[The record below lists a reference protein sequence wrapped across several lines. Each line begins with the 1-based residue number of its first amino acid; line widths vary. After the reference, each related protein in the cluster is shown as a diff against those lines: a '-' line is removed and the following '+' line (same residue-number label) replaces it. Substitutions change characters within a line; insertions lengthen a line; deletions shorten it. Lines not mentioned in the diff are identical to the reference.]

1 MTLKL
6 HKVAQLRRVE
16 LTSSG
21 SQAQKVTT
29 TYYQVPSPFSS
40 KGKSEDGVNLFFGSI
55 QKVMP
60 YENKI
65 GKNQVK
71 KRK

>member
-16 LTSSG
+16 LTASG

-29 TYYQVPSPFSS
+29 TDYQVPSPFVFQ
-40 KGKSEDGVNLFFGSI
+40 GEGG
-55 QKVMP
+55 
-60 YENKI
+60 
-65 GKNQVK
+65 GWG
-71 KRK
+71 